1 MPTGSR
7 AEVSTNTQACQ
18 WRPLNFFVDDAVLT
32 AAGVAEVGGYAHE
45 PGAKPLPD
53 LFVV

>member
-1 MPTGSR
+1 MRMPTGSR

-32 AAGVAEVGGYAHE
+32 AAEVGGYAHK
-45 PGAKPLPD
+45 PGAKLLPD